1 MLKKT
6 RKNLKFSAVSS
17 IFLVSCGGGGGT
29 EPLSV
34 GEESQVNR
42 APSITVDNYIEV
54 EENSRL
60 IGSFVIEDED
70 LDEVSMSLEGIDATD
85 IFIVSDSLLSFV
97 ESVDFE
103 QPSDLNQDNVYEV
116 RIVGSDGQNKT
127 EVEISIEVVDLAEN
141 KWDQSKIDENLLE

>member
-1 MLKKT
+1 M
-6 RKNLKFSAVSS
+6 
-17 IFLVSCGGGGGT
+17 
-29 EPLSV
+29 SV

-42 APSITVDNYIEV
+42 APSITVDKYIEV

-70 LDEVSMSLEGIDATD
+70 LDEVSLSLEGIDATD

>member
-34 GEESQVNR
+34 GEESKVNR
-42 APSITVDNYIEV
+42 APTITVDNYIEV
-54 EENSRL
+54 DENSRL
-60 IGSFVIEDED
+60 IGSFIIEDED
-70 LDEVSMSLEGIDATD
+70 LDEVSLSLEGIDATD

>member
-1 MLKKT
+1 M
-6 RKNLKFSAVSS
+6 
-17 IFLVSCGGGGGT
+17 
-29 EPLSV
+29 SV

-42 APSITVDNYIEV
+42 SPSITIDSYIEV

-60 IGSFVIEDED
+60 IGSFIIEDED
-70 LDEVSMSLEGIDATD
+70 LDEVSLSLEGIDATD

>member
-34 GEESQVNR
+34 VEESQVNR

-70 LDEVSMSLEGIDATD
+70 LDEVSLSLEGIDATD

>member
-1 MLKKT
+1 M
-6 RKNLKFSAVSS
+6 
-17 IFLVSCGGGGGT
+17 
-29 EPLSV
+29 SV

-42 APSITVDNYIEV
+42 SPSITVDSYIEV

-60 IGSFVIEDED
+60 IGSFIIEDED
-70 LDEVSMSLEGIDATD
+70 LDEVSLSLEGIDATD

>member
-34 GEESQVNR
+34 GEENQVNR
-42 APSITVDNYIEV
+42 APSITVDSYIEV

-70 LDEVSMSLEGIDATD
+70 LDEVSLSLEGIDATD

>member
-1 MLKKT
+1 MCI
-6 RKNLKFSAVSS
+6 RD
-17 IFLVSCGGGGGT
+17 
-29 EPLSV
+29 
-34 GEESQVNR
+34 R
-42 APSITVDNYIEV
+42 DNYIEV

-60 IGSFVIEDED
+60 IGSFVIEDEH
-70 LDEVSMSLEGIDATD
+70 LDEVSLSLEGIDATD

>member
-17 IFLVSCGGGGGT
+17 IFLVSCVVGGGT

-42 APSITVDNYIEV
+42 APTITVDNYIEV

-70 LDEVSMSLEGIDATD
+70 LDEVSLSLEGIDATD

>member
-1 MLKKT
+1 M
-6 RKNLKFSAVSS
+6 
-17 IFLVSCGGGGGT
+17 
-29 EPLSV
+29 SV

-42 APSITVDNYIEV
+42 APSITVDSYIEV

-60 IGSFVIEDED
+60 IGSFIIEDED
-70 LDEVSMSLEGIDATD
+70 LDEVSLSLEGIDATD

>member
-1 MLKKT
+1 M
-6 RKNLKFSAVSS
+6 
-17 IFLVSCGGGGGT
+17 
-29 EPLSV
+29 SV

-70 LDEVSMSLEGIDATD
+70 LDEVSLSLEGIDATD

>member
-1 MLKKT
+1 M
-6 RKNLKFSAVSS
+6 
-17 IFLVSCGGGGGT
+17 
-29 EPLSV
+29 SV

-42 APSITVDNYIEV
+42 SPSITIDSYIEV

-70 LDEVSMSLEGIDATD
+70 LDEVSLSLEGIDATD

>member
-1 MLKKT
+1 M
-6 RKNLKFSAVSS
+6 
-17 IFLVSCGGGGGT
+17 
-29 EPLSV
+29 SV

-70 LDEVSMSLEGIDATD
+70 LDEVSLSVEGIDATD

>member
-1 MLKKT
+1 M
-6 RKNLKFSAVSS
+6 
-17 IFLVSCGGGGGT
+17 
-29 EPLSV
+29 SV
-34 GEESQVNR
+34 GEENQVNR
-42 APSITVDNYIEV
+42 APSITVDSYIEV
-54 EENSRL
+54 KENSRL
-60 IGSFVIEDED
+60 IGSFIIEDED
-70 LDEVSMSLEGIDATD
+70 LDEVSLSLEGIDATD
-85 IFIVSDSLLSFV
+85 IFIVSDSSLSFV

>member
-1 MLKKT
+1 M
-6 RKNLKFSAVSS
+6 
-17 IFLVSCGGGGGT
+17 
-29 EPLSV
+29 SV

-42 APSITVDNYIEV
+42 SPIITVDSYIEV

-60 IGSFVIEDED
+60 IGSFIIEDED
-70 LDEVSMSLEGIDATD
+70 LDEVSLSLEGIDATD

>member
-17 IFLVSCGGGGGT
+17 IFLVSCGSGGGT

-70 LDEVSMSLEGIDATD
+70 LDEVSLSLEGIDATD

>member
-1 MLKKT
+1 M
-6 RKNLKFSAVSS
+6 
-17 IFLVSCGGGGGT
+17 
-29 EPLSV
+29 SV

-42 APSITVDNYIEV
+42 PPSITVDSYIEV

-60 IGSFVIEDED
+60 IGSFIIEDED
-70 LDEVSMSLEGIDATD
+70 LDEVSLSLEGIDATD

>member
-34 GEESQVNR
+34 GEERQVNR

-70 LDEVSMSLEGIDATD
+70 LDEVSLSLEGIDATD

>member
-1 MLKKT
+1 M
-6 RKNLKFSAVSS
+6 
-17 IFLVSCGGGGGT
+17 
-29 EPLSV
+29 SV

-70 LDEVSMSLEGIDATD
+70 LDEVSLSLEGIDATD
-85 IFIVSDSLLSFV
+85 IFIVSDSSLSFV

>member
-34 GEESQVNR
+34 GEESKVNR

-70 LDEVSMSLEGIDATD
+70 LDEVSLSLEGIDATD

>member
-1 MLKKT
+1 M
-6 RKNLKFSAVSS
+6 
-17 IFLVSCGGGGGT
+17 
-29 EPLSV
+29 SV

-70 LDEVSMSLEGIDATD
+70 LDEVSLSLEGIDATD
-85 IFIVSDSLLSFV
+85 IFIVSDSMLSFV

>member
-1 MLKKT
+1 M
-6 RKNLKFSAVSS
+6 
-17 IFLVSCGGGGGT
+17 
-29 EPLSV
+29 SV
-34 GEESQVNR
+34 GEESQINR

-60 IGSFVIEDED
+60 IGSFIIEDED
-70 LDEVSMSLEGIDATD
+70 LDEVSLSLEGIDATD

>member
-1 MLKKT
+1 M
-6 RKNLKFSAVSS
+6 
-17 IFLVSCGGGGGT
+17 
-29 EPLSV
+29 SV

-70 LDEVSMSLEGIDATD
+70 LDEVGLSLEGIDATD

>member
-1 MLKKT
+1 M
-6 RKNLKFSAVSS
+6 
-17 IFLVSCGGGGGT
+17 
-29 EPLSV
+29 SV

-42 APSITVDNYIEV
+42 APSITVDSYIEV

-60 IGSFVIEDED
+60 IGSFIIEDED
-70 LDEVSMSLEGIDATD
+70 LDEVSLSLEGIDATD
-85 IFIVSDSLLSFV
+85 IFIVSDSSLSFV

>member
-1 MLKKT
+1 M
-6 RKNLKFSAVSS
+6 
-17 IFLVSCGGGGGT
+17 
-29 EPLSV
+29 SV
-34 GEESQVNR
+34 GEESKVNR
-42 APSITVDNYIEV
+42 APTITVDNYIEV
-54 EENSRL
+54 DENSRL
-60 IGSFVIEDED
+60 IGSFIIEDED
-70 LDEVSMSLEGIDATD
+70 LDEVSLSLEGIDATD

>member
-1 MLKKT
+1 M
-6 RKNLKFSAVSS
+6 
-17 IFLVSCGGGGGT
+17 
-29 EPLSV
+29 SV
-34 GEESQVNR
+34 GEENQVNR
-42 APSITVDNYIEV
+42 APSITVDSYIEV

-60 IGSFVIEDED
+60 IGSFIIEDED
-70 LDEVSMSLEGIDATD
+70 LDEVSLSLEGIDATD

>member
-1 MLKKT
+1 M
-6 RKNLKFSAVSS
+6 
-17 IFLVSCGGGGGT
+17 
-29 EPLSV
+29 SV
-34 GEESQVNR
+34 GEENQVNL
-42 APSITVDNYIEV
+42 APSITVDSYIEV

-70 LDEVSMSLEGIDATD
+70 LDEVSLSLEGIDATD

>member
-1 MLKKT
+1 M
-6 RKNLKFSAVSS
+6 
-17 IFLVSCGGGGGT
+17 
-29 EPLSV
+29 SV

-42 APSITVDNYIEV
+42 SPRITVDSYIEV

-60 IGSFVIEDED
+60 IGSFIIEDED
-70 LDEVSMSLEGIDATD
+70 LDEVSLSLEGIDATD

>member
-1 MLKKT
+1 M
-6 RKNLKFSAVSS
+6 
-17 IFLVSCGGGGGT
+17 
-29 EPLSV
+29 SV

-60 IGSFVIEDED
+60 IGSFIIEDED
-70 LDEVSMSLEGIDATD
+70 LDEVSLSLEGIDATD

>member
-1 MLKKT
+1 M
-6 RKNLKFSAVSS
+6 
-17 IFLVSCGGGGGT
+17 
-29 EPLSV
+29 SV

-70 LDEVSMSLEGIDATD
+70 LDEVSLSLEGIDATD

-141 KWDQSKIDENLLE
+141 KWDQSKIDENPLE

>member
-1 MLKKT
+1 M
-6 RKNLKFSAVSS
+6 
-17 IFLVSCGGGGGT
+17 
-29 EPLSV
+29 SV
-34 GEESQVNR
+34 GEENQVNR
-42 APSITVDNYIEV
+42 APSITVDSYIEV

-70 LDEVSMSLEGIDATD
+70 LDEVSLSLEGIDATD

>member
-1 MLKKT
+1 M
-6 RKNLKFSAVSS
+6 
-17 IFLVSCGGGGGT
+17 
-29 EPLSV
+29 SV
-34 GEESQVNR
+34 GEESQINR

-70 LDEVSMSLEGIDATD
+70 LDEVSLSLEGIDATD

>member
-1 MLKKT
+1 M
-6 RKNLKFSAVSS
+6 
-17 IFLVSCGGGGGT
+17 
-29 EPLSV
+29 SV
-34 GEESQVNR
+34 GEENQVNR
-42 APSITVDNYIEV
+42 APSITVDSYIEV

-60 IGSFVIEDED
+60 IGSFIIEDED
-70 LDEVSMSLEGIDATD
+70 LDEVSLSLEGIDATD
-85 IFIVSDSLLSFV
+85 IFIVSDSSLSFV

>member
-1 MLKKT
+1 M
-6 RKNLKFSAVSS
+6 KNLKFSAISS

-42 APSITVDNYIEV
+42 APSITVDSYIEV
-54 EENSRL
+54 EEKFQTNC
-60 IGSFVIEDED
+60 SFIIEDED
-70 LDEVSMSLEGIDATD
+70 LDEVSPSLEGIDATD
-85 IFIVSDSLLSFV
+85 IFIVSFPSFV

-127 EVEISIEVVDLAEN
+127 EVEISIEVVTQPKTSGTREN
-141 KWDQSKIDENLLE
+141 R